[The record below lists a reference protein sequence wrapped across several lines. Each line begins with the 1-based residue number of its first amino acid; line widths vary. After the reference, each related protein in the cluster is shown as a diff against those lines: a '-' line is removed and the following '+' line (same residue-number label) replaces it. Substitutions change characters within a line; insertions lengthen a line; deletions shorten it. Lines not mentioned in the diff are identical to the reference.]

1 MKDTIERTNRF
12 YLEMSRKLLSENEY
26 DMLEKL
32 LIEKMPMEQAAH
44 QYGLT
49 TQEIQELYQRICNK
63 AKEAAELFS
72 QIDHYQKK
80 LEKLKREL
88 NPNPSPAAIK
98 KEKAQ
103 KDRQKL
109 LYESD
114 FPFSRRLRSVLEALE
129 ISTIGELADIPL
141 KDFQHFRG
149 FKTKCKEE
157 LVAFIESENI
167 IHLFKGFAVW
177 KKQPIE
183 QLK

>member
-26 DMLEKL
+26 DLLEKL
-32 LIEKMPMEQAAH
+32 LIEKMSMEQAVQ

-49 TQEIQELYQRICNK
+49 SQDIRDLYQRIFNK

-72 QIDHYQKK
+72 QIDHYQRK
-80 LEKLKREL
+80 LEKLKRES
-88 NPNPSPAAIK
+88 NPNPSPAAVK
-98 KEKAQ
+98 KEKEHH
-103 KDRQKL
+103 DRRKL
-109 LYESD
+109 IFSSP
-114 FPFSRRLRSVLEALE
+114 FPFSRRLRSVLETLE

-149 FKTKCKEE
+149 FKAKCKEE

-167 IHLFKGFAVW
+167 TLLFKGFAVW

>member
-1 MKDTIERTNRF
+1 MKDTIDLTNRF

-26 DMLEKL
+26 DVLEKI
-32 LIEKMPMEQAAH
+32 LIEKMPLEQAAH

-49 TQEIQELYQRICNK
+49 SQEIEELYQKICSK

-80 LEKLKREL
+80 LEKLKRES
-88 NPNPSPAAIK
+88 NPNPSPASIK

-109 LYESD
+109 LYSSD
-114 FPFSRRLRSVLEALE
+114 FPFSRRLRSVLQALE
-129 ISTIGELADIPL
+129 IKTVGELADIPL

-157 LVAFIESENI
+157 LAAFIESENI
-167 IHLFKGFAVW
+167 RHLFKGFAAW
-177 KKQPIE
+177 KKEPIV